1 MTARFRKK
9 VRRMRGS
16 HTHGWGA
23 KKKHRGSGSRG
34 GVGAAG
40 MFFQKRSYVTT
51 YDRDRFGRKGFG
63 FVPQAAGKRMETINL
78 RQVDALAAKNKLKEI
93 DVSKFGY
100 QKVLGGGRLTAPL
113 TVKAKVITEHAK
125 AKIEK
130 AGGKA
135 KSEEK
140 EGAE

>member
-1 MTARFRKK
+1 
-9 VRRMRGS
+9 MRGS

-34 GVGAAG
+34 GAGAGG

-51 YDRDRFGRKGFG
+51 YEPDRFGRKGF
-63 FVPQAAGKRMETINL
+63 VARAAASRPKAIN
-78 RQVDALAAKNKLKEI
+78 VKDVEALAAKKKIKEI
-93 DVSKFGY
+93 DVSEFGY
-100 QKVLGGGRLTAPL
+100 GKVLGGGRLTAPL
-113 TVKAKVITEHAK
+113 TVKARLITASAK

-135 KSEEK
+135 LSEQK
-140 EGAE
+140 EEGE

>member
-9 VRRMRGS
+9 VRRQRGS

-34 GVGAAG
+34 GAGASG

-51 YDRDRFGRKGFG
+51 YDRDRFGRTG
-63 FVPQAAGKRMETINL
+63 FVPKTSVELKAVNL
-78 RQVDALAAKNKLKEI
+78 GMLDSLAVKNKLKEI
-93 DVSKFGY
+93 DAAQFGY
-100 QKVLGGGRLTAPL
+100 DKVLAGGRLTVPI
-113 TVKAKVITEHAK
+113 TIKAKVITESAK
-125 AKIEK
+125 AKIEE

-135 KSEEK
+135 VSGQKEEA
-140 EGAE
+140 G